1 MNNSKID
8 VVLGIQFGD
17 EGKGKIVDYLA
28 KNYDV
33 IARFGGGDNA
43 GHTLFTE
50 SGEKIVL
57 HLIPSGILND
67 CTNIIGNGVV
77 INPISLKKEIEML
90 EKLGVDVKSKL
101 IISDKANLITPYHIF
116 EDKINEELRGQSAIG
131 STLKGIGP
139 AYTDKV
145 SRNGWRIQDL
155 LKDNFREEFKE
166 DFSTKCSTYPLINMM
181 LKGDESD
188 LTEFFDACDYIK
200 QFKIESTEI
209 LINQLLDQGFK
220 ILAEGAQASGL
231 DIEFGTYPYVTSS
244 VTTTAGVCIGLGV
257 APKRIGK
264 VYGVIK
270 AYTTRVG
277 NGPFETELF
286 NEVGDEICK
295 KGNEFGSTTGR
306 KRRCGWLDLDQVK
319 YYSMICGVDELVIT
333 KGDVL
338 SDFNTVKYYYDKQYH
353 SVEGWSELSESLNEN
368 FLNYNENFLNYI
380 EKIQNALNI
389 PVTIVSYGVNRND
402 VVKLNLVIND

>member
-8 VVLGIQFGD
+8 VVIGNSFGD

-33 IARFGGGDNA
+33 IARFGGGDNC
-43 GHTLFTE
+43 GHTVYKDDQ
-50 SGEKIVL
+50 KIVL
-57 HLIPSGILND
+57 HLIPSGILNN

-77 INPISLKKEIEML
+77 VNPISLKKEIEML
-90 EKLGVDVKSKL
+90 EELGVDVKSKL
-101 IISDKANLITPYHIF
+101 IISDKANIITPYHIIK
-116 EDKINEELRGQSAIG
+116 DRINEELRGNEKIG

-139 AYTDKV
+139 CYTDKV
-145 SRNGWRIQDL
+145 ARVGWRIGDI
-155 LKDNFREEFKE
+155 LKENFKKLFQE
-166 DFSTKCSTYPLINMM
+166 DFILKCESAKTTFIYNGDAPDIN
-181 LKGDESD
+181 
-188 LTEFFDACDYIK
+188 EFFEACDYIK
-200 QFKIESTEI
+200 QFRIESTEI

-220 ILAEGAQASGL
+220 ILAEGAQATGL

-244 VTTTAGVCIGLGV
+244 VTSTAGVCIGLGV
-257 APKRIGK
+257 SPKRIGK
-264 VYGVIK
+264 VYGIIK

-277 NGPFETELF
+277 NGPFKTELF
-286 NEVGDEICK
+286 DEIGDEICR
-295 KGNEFGSTTGR
+295 KGNEYGSTTGR

-338 SDFNTVKYYYDKQYH
+338 SGFETVKYYYDNQYH
-353 SVEGWSELSESLNEN
+353 SVDGWSELSESLD
-368 FLNYNENFLNYI
+368 ENFLNYI
-380 EKIQNALNI
+380 DRIQNIVNI

-402 VVKLNLVIND
+402 VVKLNLVTND